1 MFSNFI
7 KTDINILKQQI
18 KLPHYFNMDK
28 LSAIQAPIKQEFTAF
43 KEYFRSQF
51 SSEVP
56 LLNSALN
63 SVSGSVGKM
72 MRPMLL
78 LLVAKSCGS
87 VLPATHAAAASLEL
101 LHTASLL
108 HDDVV
113 DESPMRRSRP
123 SLNALYNN
131 RIAILTGDYL
141 FSLALNNAAKTK
153 NLEIIEQLSQLGCAL
168 SSGEMMQL
176 QAQKTG
182 VYSEESYLNIIKGK
196 TASLFA
202 SCAYI
207 GALSAGAAVQQA
219 AEFRRFGELLGIC
232 FQIKDDIF
240 DYYEGDIG
248 KPTGSDMR
256 EGKIT
261 LPALYVLRTSKA
273 PVVAV
278 INEKL
283 AAEKELDEKDIE
295 SLIELSKSEGGVQY
309 ALDRIEYLRAEAL
322 SMLPCAIP
330 ADCRNALVA
339 YLDYVI
345 SRNK

>member
-1 MFSNFI
+1 
-7 KTDINILKQQI
+7 
-18 KLPHYFNMDK
+18 MD
-28 LSAIQAPIKQEFTAF
+28 IQAPIKHEFEAF
-43 KEYFRSQF
+43 KEYYSAQF
-51 SSEVP
+51 GSDIP
-56 LLNSALN
+56 LLSSAL
-63 SVSGSVGKM
+63 SDVSGSVGKM

-87 VLPATHAAAASLEL
+87 VSPVTHAAAAALEM

-131 RIAILTGDYL
+131 RVAILTGDYL

-153 NLEIIEQLSQLGCAL
+153 NIEIIEQISQLGCAL
-168 SSGEMMQL
+168 SSGEIIQL
-176 QAQKTG
+176 QAQRNSS
-182 VYSEESYLNIIKGK
+182 YDEENYYNIIKGK

-207 GALSAGAAVQQA
+207 GALSAGASLAFA
-219 AEFRRFGELLGIC
+219 MEFRTFGELLGLC

-240 DYYEGDIG
+240 DYYESDIG

-261 LPALYVLRTSKA
+261 LPALYVLRTSSL
-273 PVVAV
+273 PAV
-278 INEKL
+278 QAIASKI
-283 AAEKELDEKDIE
+283 ASGKELDEKEIE

-309 ALDRIEYLRAEAL
+309 ALDKIEQLRAAAL
-322 SMLPCAIP
+322 ASLPSAIP
-330 ADCRNALVA
+330 VDCRSALVA

-345 SRNK
+345 SRSK

>member
-1 MFSNFI
+1 M
-7 KTDINILKQQI
+7 
-18 KLPHYFNMDK
+18 MDR
-28 LSAIQAPIKQEFTAF
+28 LSAIQSPIKQEFTAF
-43 KEYFRSQF
+43 KEFFNAQF
-51 SSEVP
+51 GSDVP

-63 SVSGSVGKM
+63 NVSGSVGKM

-78 LLVAKSCGS
+78 LLVAKSCGAVS
-87 VLPATHAAAASLEL
+87 SATNAAAASLEL

-123 SLNALYNN
+123 SLNALYSN

-141 FSLALNNAAKTK
+141 FSLALRNAAETK
-153 NLEIIEQLSQLGCAL
+153 NIEIIEQLSLLGCAL

-182 VYSEESYLNIIKGK
+182 EFAEDSYLDIIKGK

-202 SCAYI
+202 TCAYI
-207 GALSAGAAVQQA
+207 GALSAGSCEERAMA
-219 AEFRRFGELLGIC
+219 FRRFGELLGIC

-240 DYYEGDIG
+240 DYYESDIG

-261 LPALYVLRTSKA
+261 LPALFVLRTSTSPA
-273 PVVAV
+273 VAA
-278 INEKL
+278 ISAKL
-283 AAEKELDEKDIE
+283 AGEKELDEKEIDT
-295 SLIELSKSEGGVQY
+295 LIELSKREGGVQY
-309 ALDRIEYLRAEAL
+309 ALDKIEQFRAEAL
-322 SMLPCAIP
+322 SLLPSDIP
-330 ADCRNALVA
+330 YDCHDALVA

>member
-1 MFSNFI
+1 M
-7 KTDINILKQQI
+7 DI
-18 KLPHYFNMDK
+18 
-28 LSAIQAPIKQEFTAF
+28 LSAIQAPIKQDFNAF
-43 KEYFRSQF
+43 KEYYNAQF
-51 SSEVP
+51 GSDIP
-56 LLNSALN
+56 LLNSVLCD
-63 SVSGSVGKM
+63 VSGSVGKM

-78 LLVAKSCGS
+78 LLAAKGCGA
-87 VLPATHAAAASLEL
+87 VTEATYAAAASLEL

-113 DESPMRRSRP
+113 DESNMRRGCP
-123 SLNALYNN
+123 SLNALYSN

-153 NLEIIEQLSQLGCAL
+153 NIEIIEQLSQLGCTL

-182 VYSEESYLNIIKGK
+182 VYTEEDYLNIIKGK

-207 GALSAGAAVQQA
+207 GALSAGAGLQMA
-219 AEFRRFGELLGIC
+219 ADLRRFGELIGIC

-261 LPALYVLRTSKA
+261 LPALYVLRTSAA
-273 PVVAV
+273 PVAAV
-278 INEKL
+278 INDKL
-283 AAEKELDEKDIE
+283 AAGKELDEKDIE
-295 SLIELSKSEGGVQY
+295 SLIKLSKGDGGVQY
-309 ALDRIEYLRAEAL
+309 ALDRIEQLRSEAL
-322 SMLPCAIP
+322 ALLPAAIP
-330 ADCRNALVA
+330 SDCRDALVA

>member
-1 MFSNFI
+1 
-7 KTDINILKQQI
+7 
-18 KLPHYFNMDK
+18 MDL
-28 LSAIQAPIKQEFTAF
+28 LSTIQAPIKQDFVAF
-43 KEYFRSQF
+43 KEYYDAQF
-51 SSEVP
+51 GSSIP
-56 LLNSALN
+56 LLSSALK
-63 SVSGSVGKM
+63 SVSASAGKM

-78 LLVAKSCGS
+78 LLSAKSCGAVS
-87 VLPATHAAAASLEL
+87 QATHAAAASLEL

-113 DESPMRRSRP
+113 DESPMRRNRP
-123 SLNALYNN
+123 SLNALYSN

-141 FSLALNNAAKTK
+141 FSLALSNAAKTK
-153 NLEIIEQLSQLGCAL
+153 NIEIIEQLSQLGCDL
-168 SSGEMMQL
+168 SGGEMMQL
-176 QAQKTG
+176 EAQKTG
-182 VYSEESYLNIIKGK
+182 AYSEDNYINIIKGK

-207 GALSAGAAVQQA
+207 GALSAGACGSLANA
-219 AEFRRFGELLGIC
+219 FHKFGELLGIC

-283 AAEKELDEKDIE
+283 AAEKELDEKEIE
-295 SLIELSKSEGGVQY
+295 SLIELSKNEGGVEY
-309 ALDRIEYLRAEAL
+309 AIQKIEQLRTEAL
-322 SMLPCAIP
+322 SLLPSTVPLPC
-330 ADCRNALVA
+330 REALIA

-345 SRNK
+345 SRDK

>member
-1 MFSNFI
+1 M
-7 KTDINILKQQI
+7 DI
-18 KLPHYFNMDK
+18 
-28 LSAIQAPIKQEFTAF
+28 LSIIQAPIKQEFDAF
-43 KEYFRSQF
+43 KEYYSAQF
-51 SSEVP
+51 GSDVP
-56 LLNSALN
+56 LLNSVLCD
-63 SVSGSVGKM
+63 VSGSVGKM

-78 LLVAKSCGS
+78 LLAAKGCGA
-87 VLPATHAAAASLEL
+87 VTAATNAAAASLEL

-113 DESPMRRSRP
+113 DESNMRRGLP
-123 SLNALYNN
+123 SLNALYSN

-141 FSLALNNAAKTK
+141 FSLALNNAAKT
-153 NLEIIEQLSQLGCAL
+153 NNIEIIEQLSQLGCAL

-182 VYSEESYLNIIKGK
+182 VYTEEDYLNIIKGK

-207 GALSAGAAVQQA
+207 GALSAGAGLQEAVA
-219 AEFRRFGELLGIC
+219 LRRFGELIGIC

-261 LPALYVLRTSKA
+261 LPALYVLRTSA
-273 PVVAV
+273 SPMVAV
-278 INEKL
+278 INDKL
-283 AAEKELDEKDIE
+283 AAGKELDEKEIE

-309 ALDRIEYLRAEAL
+309 ALDRIEQLRAEAL
-322 SMLPCAIP
+322 SLIP
-330 ADCRNALVA
+330 AVIPSDCRDALVA

>member
-1 MFSNFI
+1 M
-7 KTDINILKQQI
+7 DI
-18 KLPHYFNMDK
+18 
-28 LSAIQAPIKQEFTAF
+28 LSAIQAPIKQDFNAF
-43 KEYFRSQF
+43 KEYYNAQF
-51 SSEVP
+51 GSDIP
-56 LLNSALN
+56 LLNSVLCD
-63 SVSGSVGKM
+63 VSGSVGKM

-78 LLVAKSCGS
+78 LLVAKGCGAITS
-87 VLPATHAAAASLEL
+87 ATYAAAASLEL

-113 DESPMRRSRP
+113 DESNMRRGLP
-123 SLNALYNN
+123 SLNALYSN

-153 NLEIIEQLSQLGCAL
+153 NIEIIEQLSQLGCAL
-168 SSGEMMQL
+168 SSGEMVQL
-176 QAQKTG
+176 QAQRTG
-182 VYSEESYLNIIKGK
+182 VYAEEGYMDIIKGK

-207 GALSAGAAVQQA
+207 GALSAGAGLQLA
-219 AEFRRFGELLGIC
+219 ADLRHFGELLGIC

-261 LPALYVLRTSKA
+261 LPALYVLRTSA
-273 PVVAV
+273 SPVVAV
-278 INEKL
+278 INDKL
-283 AAEKELDEKDIE
+283 AAGTELDEKEIE
-295 SLIELSKSEGGVQY
+295 SLIELSKTEGGVQY
-309 ALDRIEYLRAEAL
+309 ALDRIEQLRAEAL
-322 SMLPCAIP
+322 SLLPAVIP

>member
-1 MFSNFI
+1 MLL
-7 KTDINILKQQI
+7 T
-18 KLPHYFNMDK
+18 
-28 LSAIQAPIKQEFTAF
+28 IQAPIKQEFDAF
-43 KEYFRSQF
+43 KEYYNTQF
-51 SSEVP
+51 SSDVP
-56 LLNSALN
+56 LLNTVLRD
-63 SVSGSVGKM
+63 VSGAVGKM

-78 LLVAKSCGS
+78 LLTAKSCGS
-87 VLPATHAAAASLEL
+87 VTAATHASAASLEL
-101 LHTASLL
+101 LHTASIL

-113 DESPMRRSRP
+113 DESYMRRGAA
-123 SLNALYNN
+123 SLNALYSN

-141 FSLALNNAAKTK
+141 FSLGLNNAAKTK
-153 NLEIIEQLSQLGCAL
+153 NIEIIEHLSLLGCAL

-182 VYSEESYLNIIKGK
+182 VYTEEHYLNIIKGK

-207 GALSAGAAVQQA
+207 GALSAGAAFSVA
-219 AEFRRFGELLGIC
+219 DAFHHFGEILGIC

-248 KPTGSDMR
+248 KPTGSDIR

-261 LPALYVLRTSKA
+261 LPALYVLRTSQS

-278 INEKL
+278 ISDKL
-283 AAEKELDEKDIE
+283 ATEKELDEKEIE
-295 SLIELSKSEGGVQY
+295 TLIELSKSEGGVEY
-309 ALDRIEYLRAEAL
+309 ALDRIEQLRAEAL
-322 SMLPCAIP
+322 SLLPPAIP
-330 ADCRNALVA
+330 ADCRAALVA

>member
-1 MFSNFI
+1 M
-7 KTDINILKQQI
+7 DI
-18 KLPHYFNMDK
+18 
-28 LSAIQAPIKQEFTAF
+28 LSAIQAPIKQDFEAF
-43 KEYFRSQF
+43 KEYYNSQF
-51 SSEVP
+51 NSDIQ
-56 LLNSALN
+56 LLNSALS

-78 LLVAKSCGS
+78 LLAARACGDVS
-87 VLPATHAAAASLEL
+87 AATHAAATSLEL

-113 DESPMRRSRP
+113 DESHMRRSRP
-123 SLNALYNN
+123 SLNALYSN

-153 NLEIIEQLSQLGCAL
+153 NIEIIEQLSHLGCAL
-168 SSGEMMQL
+168 SGGEMMQL

-182 VYSEESYLNIIKGK
+182 RYDEENYINIIKGK

-207 GALSAGAAVQQA
+207 GALSAGASADMSA
-219 AEFRRFGELLGIC
+219 AFRRFGELLGIC

-240 DYYEGDIG
+240 DYFEGDIG
-248 KPTGSDMR
+248 KPTGSDIR

-261 LPALYVLRTSKA
+261 LPALYVLRTSSS
-273 PVVAV
+273 PIVAA

-283 AAEKELDEKDIE
+283 TAEKELDEKEIE
-295 SLIELSKSEGGVQY
+295 SLIEISKQQGGVLY
-309 ALDRIEYLRAEAL
+309 ANEKIEQLRAEAL
-322 SMLPCAIP
+322 SLLPATLP
-330 ADCRNALVA
+330 TDCRNALIA

-345 SRNK
+345 SREK

>member
-1 MFSNFI
+1 MM
-7 KTDINILKQQI
+7 DI
-18 KLPHYFNMDK
+18 
-28 LSAIQAPIKQEFTAF
+28 LSTIQAPIKHYFVAF
-43 KEYFRSQF
+43 KEYYNAQF
-51 SSEVP
+51 GSDVP
-56 LLNSALN
+56 LLNSALGN
-63 SVSGSVGKM
+63 VSASVGKM

-78 LLVAKSCGS
+78 LLAAKSCGAVS
-87 VLPATHAAAASLEL
+87 GVSFAAAASLEL

-113 DESPMRRSRP
+113 DESPTRRSRP

-141 FSLALNNAAKTK
+141 FSLALSNAAKTK
-153 NLEIIEQLSQLGCAL
+153 NIEIIEQLSQLGCAL

-176 QAQKTG
+176 EAQKTG
-182 VYSEESYLNIIKGK
+182 VYSEDNYIDIIKGK

-207 GALSAGAAVQQA
+207 GALSAGASPSISSV
-219 AEFRRFGELLGIC
+219 FYKFGELLGIC

-240 DYYEGDIG
+240 DYYESDIG
-248 KPTGSDMR
+248 KPTGSDIR

-261 LPALYVLRTSKA
+261 LPALYVLRTSSHPLA
-273 PVVAV
+273 AVV
-278 INEKL
+278 NEKL
-283 AAEKELDEKDIE
+283 AHEKELDEKEVE

-309 ALDRIEYLRAEAL
+309 ALDRIERFRAEAL
-322 SMLPCAIP
+322 SLLPPTIP
-330 ADCRNALVA
+330 ADCRDALIA

-345 SRNK
+345 SRDK